1 MVDSKYINQ
10 LKSTWKF
17 LSFQVA
23 KKQGDKKMKKEILIA
38 IILLFCFNY
47 ISAQEIV
54 QFSQNFSETFY
65 QNDVEMVSVIVC
77 TKEGRSEE
85 VKSLLNSIENVRI
98 SFEINNF
105 LGVDIPLVEWQNI
118 LDYTYVDYVVGSV
131 PVEEELD
138 VSAGGAGA
146 DDLYVVDS
154 YIANNQGITGEDVL
168 IGIID
173 TGVDVAHYDFRKSN
187 GDTRVKYYMDQSTGE
202 EYDEDY
208 INSHIDD
215 FPSHDT
221 RGHGTW
227 VAGIA
232 GGDGSSSNGTY
243 KGVAPESEFV
253 IVDYHGSSNGIEEG
267 IAYCINKAS
276 VLDKP
281 MVINV
286 SLGSKRGPR
295 DGTSPYEQ
303 AVENYINNSNICI
316 VKSAGN
322 DGAAKRHM
330 VNDYSQTF
338 DFHVLAA
345 NQHVDEF
352 FVIYIWYDESS
363 DYSVTLTIPSSP
375 SYGPYGPYASGE
387 GTHGT
392 DPPGYGYLTPDG
404 GVAVSNNDYNDDPT
418 SWFYNHFPDTDDKL
432 IIIMIASWDS
442 GHMITPNNTG
452 GWKIELN
459 GTGRWDAYA
468 VYERKPPGAS
478 QDWSLSVTFP
488 DAPYLWDGYTITEP
502 GNAESVITVGALSSK
517 TSWQNANGVTY
528 TPYNPGWSTNQIPWW
543 CSDGPIRGRPTYDK
557 VKPEIYASGSWIC
570 SALSQHMSPIPSN
583 ELRPYGETEYRYS
596 DGTSA
601 SAPHMTGAV
610 ALYLQDHPIAPPNEI
625 RNRINSCPD
634 YGNSK
639 YLDAPA
645 FLGIS
650 YPILPE
656 EEYFEN
662 SVSWNYPNPFT
673 NSTTISFSI
682 PHREAKNE
690 EIKIYNLKGQL
701 VKQVSID
708 NHQSSIEWDGK
719 DKNGKELLNGIYLY
733 QLVNDNKIIDTK
745 KMLLLR

>member
-1 MVDSKYINQ
+1 
-10 LKSTWKF
+10 
-17 LSFQVA
+17 
-23 KKQGDKKMKKEILIA
+23 MKRIILFA
-38 IILLFCFNY
+38 IIFLLGFSVLF
-47 ISAQEIV
+47 AEEIQRV
-54 QFSQNFSETFY
+54 NVEYGFSETFY
-65 QNDVEMVSVIVC
+65 KNDIEMVSVVVC

-105 LGVDIPLVEWQNI
+105 LGADIPLAEWQNI
-118 LDYTYVDYVVGSV
+118 LDYTYVEYVVGSV

-208 INSHIDD
+208 INSNIDD

-243 KGVAPESEFV
+243 KGVAPEAEFV
-253 IVDYHGSSNGIEEG
+253 IVDYNGSSNGIEEG

-276 VLDKP
+276 VLNKP
-281 MVINV
+281 MVINL
-286 SLGSKRGPR
+286 SSGTRRGPR

-303 AVENYINNSNICI
+303 AVEGYINDSDISI

-322 DGAAKRHM
+322 EGAAKRHM

-338 DFHVLAA
+338 DFYVLAA

-375 SYGPYGPYASGE
+375 SYGPYGPYAFGE
-387 GTHGT
+387 GTHG
-392 DPPGYGYLTPDG
+392 DYPPGYGWLTPDG
-404 GVAVSNNDYNDDPT
+404 GIAVSNNDYNNNSN
-418 SWFYNHFPDTDDKL
+418 SWFYNHFPDTDDKF
-432 IIIMIASWDS
+432 IIIMIASS
-442 GHMITPNNTG
+442 NSASMITPNNTG
-452 GWKIELN
+452 GWQIELN

-478 QDWSLSVTFP
+478 QYWSLSVTFP

-528 TPYNPGWSTNQIPWW
+528 TPPPIPGWSTNQIPWW
-543 CSDGPIRGRPTYDK
+543 CSDGPIRGRPTADK

-570 SALSQHMSPIPSN
+570 SALSQHTASEYYPSN
-583 ELRPYGETEYRYS
+583 NYIPYGETEYRYS

-601 SAPHMTGAV
+601 SAPHMAGAV

-662 SVSWNYPNPFT
+662 FVSWNYPNPFT
-673 NSTTISFSI
+673 NSTTISFTINPKLRKDS
-682 PHREAKNE
+682 K
-690 EIKIYNLKGQL
+690 IKIYNVKGQL
-701 VKQVSID
+701 IKQFSLI
-708 NHQSSIEWDGK
+708 NHKSTIEWDGK
-719 DKNGKELLNGIYLY
+719 DEAGNNISSGIYFQILI
-733 QLVNDNKIIDTK
+733 NDNKVVNTD